1 MKHNLLKS
9 VILSVILLMGVSN
22 AWAVSEGSNW
32 YDANNAKVYFDNTN
46 SSYSNVSLL
55 IGRQWNYDS
64 DGVGSSGV
72 NFSLVSGTNNLYY
85 ASVTF
90 YKYTTMCFINATNWG
105 WEGSK
110 VTARCTYA
118 TDGKYTNTSNDNLS
132 NTTHLYVPASGNAN
146 ANLTHTTPTSYTALN
161 YTQTLEQHLS
171 TNNGSTFTA
180 STVAIATVKV
190 SSNKLKSNN
199 ATEASS
205 GTIASGSSSA
215 TCSAARTAT
224 VTYTVSGV
232 KAGYTFV
239 GWYDGNTQ
247 KSTSTTYTY
256 QATGAKTITARFGKT
271 YAVTISAGANG
282 TVSPTGS
289 QQVGSTSVT
298 IKATANPGYKFKNW
312 TITGDVVI
320 ANANNATT
328 TITAT
333 ATGTV
338 KANFEEDLSSNWKL
352 IGDNQTNSPFGDDYT
367 YSNGKAMTKKS
378 GHSTESNVYITLD
391 IKHLPT
397 SYYGFKVATSNS
409 DNDKYGYGTGE
420 DYYITFNRSASNTQ
434 KQVYSGSQHELKFI
448 PDALGEYEFRVN
460 YPSNKYVYVTFPT
473 AYTVTFGKGTGG
485 SSVTAKYNST
495 SFNSGTKVQQ
505 GKTVTFTQSASTGY
519 TFKEWNTKSDGT
531 GTQLSTNA
539 TYTHTVAATN
549 TVYAIY
555 TKKPDKTIYLE
566 PTGHWNSDK
575 AVFQAHVWQTGKTGV
590 NLKMEGIGDPSHAD
604 GDNKSPYRYYKV
616 VVPAEYDNILFFRK
630 DNFATANENAWNKTG
645 DLTIPTDDKVLYT
658 ITSAGKG
665 KAEGYDPAATGV
677 WKEANLVYTITL
689 GYCDF
694 GTYGF
699 KYNGQSYFSKPNDN
713 VTIDVPAGAQIEILE
728 GQPFSNVYT
737 GDVIKAKPTKEKL
750 TIGQTL
756 TINGDVTLD
765 DNFVTKEPHV
775 VYLGIPDAI
784 NTTAIWAKEGKDN
797 FIYTWDTYASY
808 GLVASTRSF
817 RIDALGITYY
827 EFTIPKER
835 HSFRFQ
841 RKTSLDDKGT
851 PHCESVSLEHEIPLT
866 DVNCFTLKNE
876 KDENNRYKG
885 TWGTLP
891 AQQGD
896 HRLLYIEQKVGLENG
911 HPKTTVTKAHPS
923 DIIRQGDTRDT
934 YSLHIYNKVENG
946 ENGMNDP
953 EILLQECTGYNGV
966 NPIWTTKEC
975 HMVFGP
981 SHADFGMAAMPGRR
995 DAAGDPDAVLRY
1007 DNGIENIKNDIN
1019 TIDPRFVDDQASGV
1033 WNFIVTRDGSKN
1045 FEALDLTQTARY
1057 TGDYYVRTDCA
1068 DGGWDMYTAGDNHM
1082 HFSAVSKAHSNYSH
1096 YFCKWVGEANVN
1108 VKYTIANDYGIAI
1121 SDTLTADKTTLW
1133 GELLEDGQK
1142 MVTNETLPAEA
1153 NVRFS
1158 WNEKTNGL
1166 HRAYLA
1172 GSSHTGNRFLILS
1185 GNSSDYLRDEDDNV
1199 LTDGGTTG
1207 DRAYIDA
1214 NEEIFADV
1222 SNWVYFADVHM
1233 RPKAE
1238 VKITADYASKVQYF
1252 IGKPTEY
1259 CDTILQGD
1267 ANDQT
1272 RYLLRLLYDFKT
1284 NELIS
1289 AYVPGGQAD
1298 GTIGAIETNLMLIRV
1313 ENNEPKQ
1320 LEFST
1325 NNMKEAGKQAYGVLE
1340 LTKATLEDN
1349 KKNVYVR
1356 SLYWISF
1363 PFDVRATDIFGFGEY
1378 GKHWII
1384 QSYNGAKRAAN
1395 GLFLDSDTNWEYHFD
1410 PQTINANPNN
1420 TYEVEPGVLKAGL
1433 GYVIA
1438 LDLDQIK
1445 ADNLFVGRINTLAL
1459 YFPSKTTITGDIV
1472 NTTDVTIT
1480 IPEHVCEINRP
1491 TPKGDRTV
1499 KDSHWNVIG
1508 VPSYINAVGDFS
1520 GKISAITEN
1529 AKFYYSWLGDHDK
1542 YEVVNGNTGV
1552 EFRSL
1557 NAYMVQ
1563 FAGEMKW
1570 TNVLNETPAAIAAK
1584 RNSDNQMEH
1593 ELRLELQQNST
1604 ELDRTFI
1611 TLQEDDITT
1620 AFDFNYDLCK
1630 IKNKGANIYS
1640 LIATDRDPIE
1650 VAGNVMPV
1658 ANTTIPLGVV
1668 IAAAGEYT
1676 FAMPEGTDGIVVELI
1691 DYEANTTTNLLFNDY
1706 TVSLP
1711 KGTFENRFAL
1721 SVKPDKTATS
1731 LENIFNEATGNEVKK
1746 FIIDGVLYMQKDGV
1760 LYDAQ
1765 GHIVR

>member
-1 MKHNLLKS
+1 
-9 VILSVILLMGVSN
+9 MGVSN
-22 AWAVSEGSNW
+22 AWAGDPYISGFGLQFRDDGGTWFKTGTKGGDGIMDLDLGSKTNLKIVYIYANGNKNGGNLCDNNYFKYAISGTTQTENWGGTRHSNVDWGTPTYKWGTENSQNAFIDLVQNRKPGNYSMEFIFSVEGNSNSNYCGNW
-32 YDANNAKVYFDNTN
+32 YDCK
-46 SSYSNVSLL
+46 YSNGNWKFTWSIPDPTITITGANALVVGTSTNIKASMSDYPIGSTISKIQVS
-55 IGRQWNYDS
+55 GNTTS
-64 DGVGSSGV
+64 KSATGSTNTLTVSSVTPNASGKNGITVTVTVKFGTGGTKDYTYTYNVTPPAV
-72 NFSLVSGTNNLYY
+72 NNFKVTASNVVSGTGTSGDPYVI
-85 ASVTF
+85 ACG
-90 YKYTTMCFINATNWG
+90 KTT
-105 WEGSK
+105 
-110 VTARCTYA
+110 
-118 TDGKYTNTSNDNLS
+118 
-132 NTTHLYVPASGNAN
+132 
-146 ANLTHTTPTSYTALN
+146 
-161 YTQTLEQHLS
+161 TL
-171 TNNGSTFTA
+171 
-180 STVAIATVKV
+180 
-190 SSNKLKSNN
+190 
-199 ATEASS
+199 
-205 GTIASGSSSA
+205 
-215 TCSAARTAT
+215 
-224 VTYTVSGV
+224 TVSGNKASTDANSSLYANFGNNTYSSTLTKNLTPNSTKQSIQV
-232 KAGYTFV
+232 KAKYYNSKDELSGAETTTQTIYYRAQTFAV
-239 GWYDGNTQ
+239 NI
-247 KSTSTTYTY
+247 TSS
-256 QATGAKTITARFGKT
+256 G
-271 YAVTISAGANG
+271 NG
-282 TVSPTGS
+282 TVNPSEI
-289 QQVGSTSVT
+289 QQVG
-298 IKATANPGYKFKNW
+298 ATP
-312 TITGDVVI
+312 VS
-320 ANANNATT
+320 
-328 TITAT
+328 ITAT
-333 ATGTV
+333 PDLGYAFKQWEVAGGAKVADATNASTTLTATAAGTV
-338 KANFEEDLSSNWKL
+338 KAVFEA
-352 IGDNQTNSPFGDDYT
+352 QP
-367 YSNGKAMTKKS
+367 
-378 GHSTESNVYITLD
+378 
-391 IKHLPT
+391 
-397 SYYGFKVATSNS
+397 AT
-409 DNDKYGYGTGE
+409 
-420 DYYITFNRSASNTQ
+420 
-434 KQVYSGSQHELKFI
+434 
-448 PDALGEYEFRVN
+448 
-460 YPSNKYVYVTFPT
+460 
-473 AYTVTFGKGTGG
+473 
-485 SSVTAKYNST
+485 
-495 SFNSGTKVQQ
+495 
-505 GKTVTFTQSASTGY
+505 
-519 TFKEWNTKSDGT
+519 
-531 GTQLSTNA
+531 
-539 TYTHTVAATN
+539 
-549 TVYAIY
+549 
-555 TKKPDKTIYLE
+555 TIYLE
-566 PTGHWNSDK
+566 PTGHWNSHK
-575 AVFQAHVWQTGKTGV
+575 AVFQAHVWQTEKTGV
-590 NLKMEGIGDPSHAD
+590 NLDMVGIGDPSHAD

-616 VVPAEYDNILFFRK
+616 EVPYGYDKILFFRE
-630 DNFATANENAWNKTG
+630 DPANKTTIWNQTG
-645 DLTIPTDDKVLYT
+645 DLTIPTDNKTLYEIKST
-658 ITSAGKG
+658 GDGTTTK
-665 KAEGYDPAATGV
+665 ATGT

-699 KYNGQSYFSKPNDN
+699 KYNGQSYFSKPNEN
-713 VTIDVPAGAQIEILE
+713 VTLDVPAGAQIEILE
-728 GQPFSNVYT
+728 GQPHSNAYT
-737 GDVIKAKPTKEKL
+737 GDVVKKKPTNEKL
-750 TIGQTL
+750 TIGQAL

-784 NTTAIWAKEGKDN
+784 NTTAIWAKEGEDN

-808 GLVASTRSF
+808 GLVASTKSF

-841 RKTSLDDKGT
+841 RKTSLDDKGD

-876 KDENNRYKG
+876 TDGTRYKG

-891 AQQGD
+891 AKQGD
-896 HRLLYIEQKVGLENG
+896 HRLLYIEQKVGLKNG
-911 HPKTTVTKAHPS
+911 HPETTVTKAHPS
-923 DIIRQGDTRDT
+923 DIIRQGDNRTT
-934 YSLHIYNKVENG
+934 YSLHIYNKVEND

-966 NPIWTTKEC
+966 NPIWTTRER

-981 SHADFGMAAMPGRR
+981 LHADFGMAAMPGRR
-995 DAAGDPDAVLRY
+995 DADGDPDAVLRY

-1019 TIDPRFVDDQASGV
+1019 TTDPRFVDDQASGV

-1133 GELLEDGQK
+1133 GEPLEDGQK

-1199 LTDGGTTG
+1199 LADGGTTG

-1238 VKITADYASKVQYF
+1238 VKITADYASQVQYF

-1289 AYVPGGQAD
+1289 AYVPGEQAS

-1320 LEFST
+1320 LAFST
-1325 NNMKEAGKQAYGVLE
+1325 NNMEEAGKQAYGVLE

-1542 YEVVNGNTGV
+1542 YEVVNGKTGV

-1731 LENIFNEATGNEVKK
+1731 LENIFNEATGDEVKK